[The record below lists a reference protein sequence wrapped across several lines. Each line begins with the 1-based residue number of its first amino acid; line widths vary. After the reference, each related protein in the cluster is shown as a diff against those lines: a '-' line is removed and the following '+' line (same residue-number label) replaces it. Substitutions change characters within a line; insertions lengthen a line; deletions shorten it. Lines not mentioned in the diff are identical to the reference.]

1 MSIKHTIKSVL
12 LGLKTNK
19 SRSFLTIFGIVIGIT
34 SVILVMSIGQAAET
48 LIISEIEALGGNFV
62 TINPGKQ
69 PDGPQGMAG
78 TLLSDSLGARELR
91 ALKKESNVPNLKDIT
106 PAVVVSG
113 NVSYQGESYKPT
125 IYGWSADWI
134 GKIYDIYPEKGNYFT
149 ESDIEAYKPVVV
161 IGHKVKEEL
170 FGMSEALSKKVKIK
184 NKYFRVVGVLPDKGK
199 VSSFMDISKFAVV
212 PYSTAQKYLLGQSHY
227 QEINILAKN
236 EQVVPGMVKDIE
248 RTLRN
253 LHDIEDPDNDDFYVT
268 TSADMI
274 ERIGLITTV
283 LKVLL
288 TSIAAVSLL
297 VGGIGIM
304 NIMLVSVTE
313 KTREIGLRKA
323 LGAKKK
329 DILLHFLFESVIL
342 TLIGGFFGVLFGI
355 GLSYLASLI
364 LKAQFISSW
373 QFGISLPAIFLG
385 IGVAGFVGLVFG
397 IYPAKK
403 ASLKSPI
410 EALRYE

>member
-1 MSIKHTIKSVL
+1 M

-34 SVILVMSIGQAAET
+34 SVILVMSIGQAAES
-48 LIISEIEALGGNFV
+48 LIINEIEALGGNFV
-62 TINPGKQ
+62 SINPGKE
-69 PDGPQGMAG
+69 PEGPQGMTG
-78 TLLSDSLGARELR
+78 TLLSDSLRERELR
-91 ALKKESNVPNLKDIT
+91 ALKRKTNVPDIKDIT
-106 PAVVVSG
+106 PAVVVPG
-113 NVSYQGESYKPT
+113 NISYHGESYEPT
-125 IYGWSADWI
+125 IYGWTADWV
-134 GKIYDIYPEKGNYFT
+134 GKIYDIYPKKGNYFT
-149 ESDIEAYKPVVV
+149 KSDIEAYKPVVV
-161 IGHKVKEEL
+161 IGHKVKKEL
-170 FGMSEALSKKVKIK
+170 FGMSEALGEKVKIK

-212 PYSTAQKYLLGQSHY
+212 PYTTAQKYLLGQSHY

-274 ERIGLITTV
+274 ERISLITTV

-313 KTREIGLRKA
+313 KTREIGLKKA
-323 LGAKKK
+323 LGAKKR
-329 DILLHFLFESVIL
+329 DILLHFLFESVVL
-342 TLIGGFFGVLFGI
+342 TLIGGFFGVFFGVLF
-355 GLSYLASLI
+355 SYLASLV
-364 LKAQFISSW
+364 LKAQLISSW
-373 QFGISLPAIFLG
+373 QFTISLPAIFLG

-397 IYPAKK
+397 LYPAKK